1 MRFVT
6 VLYRPFSPQRNSRVP
21 RANPSRPVEH
31 GGVRFADAR
40 CGFSQIESMDD
51 TNATAPT

>member
-6 VLYRPFSPQRNSRVP
+6 VLYRQFFPPRNSRVP
-21 RANPSRPVEH
+21 RVNPSRPVEH
-31 GGVRFADAR
+31 GGVRCTDVR

-51 TNATAPT
+51 THATAPI